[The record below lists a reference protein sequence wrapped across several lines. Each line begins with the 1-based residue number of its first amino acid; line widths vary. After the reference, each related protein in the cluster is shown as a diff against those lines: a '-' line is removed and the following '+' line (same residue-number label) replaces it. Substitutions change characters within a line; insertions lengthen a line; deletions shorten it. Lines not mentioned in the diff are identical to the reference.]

1 MTVRKGIALFL
12 GLTAAV
18 SAAVLFATVDRTTLH
33 LLLGAKKEGLLLAL
47 GVVIV
52 AWSCDTLRFC
62 CFAKAAGE
70 RVPLKLGLSLTW
82 LNYFGSAITPMQG
95 GGGPFQMYVLY
106 KRGIPIGKCVAI
118 TLTRTLIT
126 LFLLGFFAPL
136 ALIFRPEFFKG
147 RIFIKGIF
155 TWVLFFVICSWVLV
169 ICSILYPKVIKR
181 LGSWVTLVLNR
192 LGFLKKRY
200 NLSIVRRIY
209 KEIDNY
215 RENFRLFF
223 SGGLPHFI
231 LGVVFSCL
239 HLLCLFSVL
248 PCLIWAVGLPVHY
261 FEALMVQALFMFVLY
276 FVPTPGASGVAE
288 GGGAAIFKLLVPLN
302 LAGVMAISWR
312 FYTEYLA
319 IFMGGIVAVKFLGW
333 GITEKILNES
343 RQEKE
348 ETNEENAEAQ

>member
-1 MTVRKGIALFL
+1 VIHLQI
-12 GLTAAV
+12 
-18 SAAVLFATVDRTTLH
+18 
-33 LLLGAKKEGLLLAL
+33 LLL
-47 GVVIV
+47 
-52 AWSCDTLRFC
+52 RQ
-62 CFAKAAGE
+62 AAGE

-82 LNYFGSAITPMQG
+82 LNYFGSSITPMQG

-147 RIFIKGIF
+147 RIFIKGVF

-215 RENFRLFF
+215 RENFACSSSWAAPLHSRHRFLL
-223 SGGLPHFI
+223 SAPSLPLLRAALPH
-231 LGVVFSCL
+231 LGSEASRA
-239 HLLCLFSVL
+239 LLRSSHGAGAFHVR
-248 PCLIWAVGLPVHY
+248 
-261 FEALMVQALFMFVLY
+261 ALFRSHAWGERCCGRRGCGNL
-276 FVPTPGASGVAE
+276 
-288 GGGAAIFKLLVPLN
+288 KLLVPLN

-333 GITEKILNES
+333 ASPRKS
-343 RQEKE
+343 
-348 ETNEENAEAQ
+348 